1 MSYTAKLLN
10 ENRLIK
16 AVQITDAQRPT
27 VSMPVK
33 IKLNPNV
40 KICLER
46 AELVTESYKRT
57 EAEPWIVRRAK
68 ALDNLLRNMTIYILE
83 GEQIVGNYASTPD
96 SLPTYPEIS
105 CRWLDEELD
114 DAFVHTLDEEGKRRL
129 REIHQYW
136 YDVNV
141 EGTILRNLP
150 EDLRDFISSSKTTAM
165 MTIFWPLGCF
175 TLDLKDWVFPR
186 GLNGILEEVS
196 ERRAGLL
203 KDDADFQE
211 KKDFY
216 DAAEISAKAMIAFAR
231 RYSALASEKAAS
243 ASGKA
248 REDYLKV
255 AEVCS
260 RVPEHPPQTFH
271 EALQAFFFCH
281 LVTAQIDWYSV
292 GIGQRFDQLFWPCY
306 VRQKEEG
313 SITYDRA
320 VELLE
325 FLWIK
330 LDDLGQINP
339 VTTSIYQAGG
349 TKFQNISVGGVDGN
363 GEDASN
369 ELSLAILDATI
380 NIRTPQPGVCVLYHD
395 RMDPKLIDKTIDCI
409 ASGMGQPA
417 IFNNDVCIKWHLNLA
432 LDILYP
438 DSGRFIG
445 VPYLGLVQKADSLV
459 RKVIAHLPASLREKL
474 ERRYDGWPYSVYT
487 GGGKLGDSLR
497 VALKKMH
504 LWDAQ
509 KGLALA
515 RGWAPTSCVGGGLQ
529 GKVTIQGTLTSIL
542 IFTVL
547 DFLKCFEYVMYQ
559 GVEPETG
566 KLVALPTPDPRS
578 FHTYDEFLDAY
589 LKQVEFQVDRANRAY
604 QVAEMIY
611 EEHMPR
617 PFASVCSETCVARG
631 RDGMRRGDAS
641 ISEIFSMGS
650 VNAAESM
657 AAVKKLV
664 FDDGAVTMEELLKAC
679 DANWEGY
686 EHIHRMCLEVP
697 KFGNDDDY
705 VDHILDDLYRKVQ
718 ALVYSHK
725 DHWGN
730 GLHLESSLA
739 AGYYVGGLTCSATPD
754 GRVKGETVSDGQL
767 SPMHGRD
774 INGPTAVLKS
784 CSKVDPLKSWNQLCN
799 QKINPAFLKGDKKKL
814 FADYLRTW
822 LGFNNWHIQFNCMDA
837 ATLRDAMLQPEQ
849 HRNLIVRV
857 AGYSAF
863 FIDLAP
869 GLQVDILRRT
879 EQNLGEIRAQG

>member
-1 MSYTAKLLN
+1 MSYAAKLLN
-10 ENRLIK
+10 ESRLIK
-16 AVQITDAQRPT
+16 AVQITDAERPT

-33 IKLNPNV
+33 VKLNPNV
-40 KICLER
+40 KICIER
-46 AELVTESYKRT
+46 AELITESYRQT
-57 EAEPWIVRRAK
+57 EGEPWILRRAK
-68 ALDNLLRNMTIYILE
+68 ALDHLLRNMTIYILE
-83 GEQIVGNYASTPD
+83 GEQIVGNYASTTD

-114 DAFVHTLDEEGKRRL
+114 DAFNDNMDEEGKRKL
-129 REIHQYW
+129 REIHTFW
-136 YDVNV
+136 YDKNV
-141 EGTILRNLP
+141 EGKILASLP
-150 EDLRDFISSSKTTAM
+150 GDLKKFIESSKSTAM
-165 MTIFWPLGCF
+165 FTMFWPAGCF
-175 TLDLKDWVFPR
+175 TLDLKDWVFTR

-196 ERRAGLL
+196 ERCAKLS
-203 KDDADFQE
+203 KDDVDFQE

-216 DAAEISAKAMIAFAR
+216 DAAEISANAVIAFAR
-231 RYSALASEKAAS
+231 RYSTLAWKKAAS

-255 AEVCS
+255 AEVCA
-260 RVPEHPPQTFH
+260 RVPEHPPRTFH
-271 EALQAFFFCH
+271 QALQAFFFCH
-281 LVTAQIDWYSV
+281 LVSAQIDWYQV
-292 GIGQRFDQLFWPCY
+292 GLGQRFDQLFWPCY
-306 VRQKEEG
+306 VREKEEG
-313 SITYDRA
+313 ILTYDRA

-339 VTTSIYQAGG
+339 VSTSIYQAGG
-349 TKFQNISVGGVDGN
+349 TKFQNISVGGVDEN

-395 RMDPKLIDKTIDCI
+395 RMDPRLIDKAIDCI
-409 ASGMGQPA
+409 STGMGQPA

-432 LDILYP
+432 LDILRP
-438 DSGRFIG
+438 DSGAFIG
-445 VPYLGLVQKADSLV
+445 VPYLGLVQKADNLM
-459 RKVIAHLPASLREKL
+459 RKVVAHLPEVLRKKL
-474 ERRYDGWPYSVYT
+474 EIRYDGWPCLVYMK
-487 GGGKLGDSLR
+487 GGKLGNLLR
-497 VALKKMH
+497 VALKKMR

-509 KGLALA
+509 KGLAMA

-529 GKVTIQGTLTSIL
+529 GKVTLQGTLTSIL

-566 KLVALPTPDPRS
+566 KLVAAPTPDPRG
-578 FHTYDEFLDAY
+578 FQTYKEFLDAY
-589 LKQVEFQVDRANRAY
+589 LKQVEFQVDRANRTY
-604 QVAEMIY
+604 QIVEMIY
-611 EEHMPR
+611 EEQMPR
-617 PFASVCSETCVARG
+617 PFASACSETCITRG
-631 RDGMRRGDAS
+631 KDGMRQGDAS

-650 VNAAESM
+650 VNAAESL

-664 FDDGAVTMEELLKAC
+664 FDDGVITMEDLLKAC
-679 DANWEGY
+679 NANWKGY

-705 VDHILDDLYRKVQ
+705 IDHMLDDVYRKVS
-718 ALVYSHK
+718 ALAYSHK

-730 GLHLESSLA
+730 GLRLESSLA

-774 INGPTAVLKS
+774 IKGPTAVLKS

-799 QKINPAFLKGDKKKL
+799 QKINPLFLKGENKKL

-837 ATLRDAMLQPEQ
+837 ATMRDAIVHPEQ

-869 GLQVDILRRT
+869 GLQSDIIKRT
-879 EQNLGEIRAQG
+879 EQNLGEIRAQS